1 MLPLILIGA
10 AVLGYLWWSGRLP
23 THLLIPVILGVL
35 GAIGAVKGAWP
46 MALSGWGGAA
56 FMIWRM
62 GKVAREAPLKRT
74 AELTAENRERAERL
88 LALPAT
94 YSVEDVD
101 AAYRSAAKL
110 AHPDA
115 GGSADQIA
123 ALTAARDLLRAH
135 LKQG

>member
-1 MLPLILIGA
+1 MVPLILIGA

-35 GAIGAVKGAWP
+35 GAVGAIKGAWP
-46 MALSGWGGAA
+46 MALTGWGGAA

-74 AELTAENRERAERL
+74 AQLTAENRERAERL

-94 YSVEDVD
+94 YSADDVD
-101 AAYRSAAKL
+101 AAYRLAAKQ

-115 GGSADQIA
+115 GGSAEQIA

-135 LKQG
+135 LKQD